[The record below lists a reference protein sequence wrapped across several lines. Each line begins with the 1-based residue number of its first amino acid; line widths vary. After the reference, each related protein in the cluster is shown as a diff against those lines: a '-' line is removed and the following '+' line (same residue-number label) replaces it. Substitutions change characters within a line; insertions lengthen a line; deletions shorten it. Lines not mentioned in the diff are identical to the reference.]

1 MSMSDCGTSRRS
13 VPCNR
18 SPPRECRRPVC
29 VRLLKPFRMMDAVH
43 TRRDKNEIQPVL
55 HGNRQPNVAVLK
67 ERIELKDELI
77 DDKGQRRSADE
88 RDLHGTECRRV
99 TNFDKV

>member
-1 MSMSDCGTSRRS
+1 
-13 VPCNR
+13 
-18 SPPRECRRPVC
+18 
-29 VRLLKPFRMMDAVH
+29 MMDAVH

-99 TNFDKV
+99 TNFDKVKAHGRGDIEVRVDVVGVVEAP